1 MSALVLLKL
10 KELKT
15 AVKVGTRIKQ
25 LLPALNSKGVLA
37 NHWYVATITAVKTSD
52 QYPIEVK
59 LNDNTKASW
68 TWHEFMDDI
77 KMECYDSSPNKA
89 RNERI
94 EVTTCWGN

>member
-1 MSALVLLKL
+1 M
-10 KELKT
+10 
-15 AVKVGTRIKQ
+15 
-25 LLPALNSKGVLA
+25 
-37 NHWYVATITAVKTSD
+37 ATITAVKTSD